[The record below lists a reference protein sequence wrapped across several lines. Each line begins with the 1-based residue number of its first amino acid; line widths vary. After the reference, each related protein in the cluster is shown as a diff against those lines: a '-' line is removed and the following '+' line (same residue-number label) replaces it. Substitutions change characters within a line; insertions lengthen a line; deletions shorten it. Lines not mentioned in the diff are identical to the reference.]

1 MEDEGNIKV
10 MEKNIII
17 SFRTVLLTITL
28 LGSAWL
34 LFQIRGVILL
44 IFVAL
49 IFALIL
55 DPLVNFLQKKWKW
68 SRFVGVSLIYLVLI
82 AFIIF
87 ISTFFIKPLVEQ
99 TTNLLLQLPGLLTSL
114 EFLPG
119 VEGFDKKLSSSL
131 LDQLTLSS
139 GDIVKVGLGAFS
151 NIIAIFSVLVFSFY
165 LLLDFDKVKDS
176 FVDFFPEKEQKKLK
190 KLLSDIETKLGSWL
204 RGQLILM
211 LLIGLATFVGL
222 SLLRVKYA
230 LPLALLAGF
239 LEIIPMIGP
248 TISAVPAI
256 IVAGTDA
263 LWLGLATLLL
273 YILVQQLENNFI
285 VPKVMQ
291 KAVGFNPLVTIV
303 ALLTGGKLFGVAGAL
318 LAIPVLA
325 ISVIVVRF
333 LFDLEE

>member
-1 MEDEGNIKV
+1 MD
-10 MEKNIII
+10 KNIII
-17 SFRTVLLTITL
+17 SFRTILLTIAL

-68 SRFVGVSLIYLVLI
+68 SRFAGASLIYLVLI

-190 KLLSDIETKLGSWL
+190 KLLSDIEIKLGSWL

-211 LLIGLATFVGL
+211 LLVGLATFVGL

-273 YILVQQLENNFI
+273 YILIQQLENNFI

-333 LFDLEE
+333 LFDLED